1 MTGDV
6 VNLRQFRKR
15 QARTEREKQA
25 EQNRI
30 SFGRTKTEKS
40 LTTALNEKAT
50 KALDHGRLEGAR
62 PGIPDRSAED
72 GEEA

>member
-1 MTGDV
+1 MSGEV

-15 QARTEREKQA
+15 QARAGRETQA

-40 LTTALNEKAT
+40 LK
-50 KALDHGRLEGAR
+50 R
-62 PGIPDRSAED
+62 P
-72 GEEA
+72 

>member
-15 QARTEREKQA
+15 QARTDREKQA

-30 SFGRTKTEKS
+30 SYGRTKSEKS
-40 LTTALNEKAT
+40 VTSALNEKASR
-50 KALDHGRLEGAR
+50 ALDQGRLEPAR
-62 PGIPDRSAED
+62 PEAPGRRKPD
-72 GEEA
+72 GEDA

>member
-15 QARTEREKQA
+15 QARAEREKQA

-30 SFGRTKTEKS
+30 SFGRTKTEKC
-40 LTTALNEKAT
+40 LTTTLNEKASKT
-50 KALDHGRLEGAR
+50 LDQGRLEGAR
-62 PGIPDRSAED
+62 PGAPGRSTPD
-72 GEEA
+72 GEET

>member
-15 QARTEREKQA
+15 QARAEREKEA

-30 SFGRTKTEKS
+30 SFGRTKMEKS
-40 LTTALNEKAT
+40 LTTALNEKAS
-50 KALDHGRLEGAR
+50 KAHDQRRLEEAVPRTPAR
-62 PGIPDRSAED
+62 D
-72 GEEA
+72 GEDA

>member
-1 MTGDV
+1 MSGEV

-15 QARTEREKQA
+15 QARAGREKQA

-50 KALDHGRLEGAR
+50 KTLDQGRLEGSAS
-62 PGIPDRSAED
+62 PDRPVAD
-72 GEEA
+72 GDEA